1 MSRIGKLPIPI
12 PTGVKVDIA
21 GQTVTVTGPK
31 GTLSRTINSHIAVAL
46 EDGKVVLTR
55 NDETL
60 TARSMHGLYRTLVA
74 NMVHGVTEGFSKTLE
89 IVGVGYRAAMEGKA
103 VNMALGFSH
112 PVIYNPPDGITL
124 AVDGQGSKV
133 IVSGADKEQVGQVAA
148 IIRRF
153 RVPDHYK
160 GKGVRYLGEYVRI
173 KVGKTGATK

>member
-12 PTGVKVDIA
+12 PVSVKVEIA

-31 GTLSRTINSHIAVAL
+31 GTLSRTIDGHIKVAL
-46 EDGKVVLTR
+46 EDGKVLVSR
-55 NDETL
+55 NDESL
-60 TARSMHGLYRTLVA
+60 TARSMHGLYRTLIA

-103 VNMALGFSH
+103 VNLALGYSH
-112 PVIYNPPDGITL
+112 PVVYNPPADITL

-173 KVGKTGATK
+173 KVGKTGAK

>member
-1 MSRIGKLPIPI
+1 MSRIGKLPILI
-12 PTGVKVDIA
+12 PAGVKVEID
-21 GQTVTVTGPK
+21 GQTITVTGPK
-31 GTLSRTINSHIAVAL
+31 GTLNRTIDGHIKMEMQDDKIL
-46 EDGKVVLTR
+46 ISR
-55 NDETL
+55 NDEGL
-60 TARSMHGLYRTLVA
+60 TARSMHGLYRTLIA

-89 IVGVGYRAAMEGKA
+89 IMGVGYRAAMEGKSI
-103 VNMALGFSH
+103 NMALGYSH
-112 PVIYNPPDGITL
+112 PVIYNPPADITL

-173 KVGKTGATK
+173 KVGKTGAK

>member
-12 PTGVKVDIA
+12 PAGVKVDIA

-31 GTLSRTINSHIAVAL
+31 GTLSRVVDGHINVAL
-46 EDGKVVLTR
+46 EDGKVLVSR

-60 TARSMHGLYRTLVA
+60 TARSMHGLYRTLVD
-74 NMVHGVTEGFSKTLE
+74 NMVRGVTEGFTKTLE
-89 IVGVGYRAAMEGKA
+89 IVGVGYRAAMEGKN
-103 VNMALGFSH
+103 VNMALGYSH
-112 PVIYNPPDGITL
+112 PVIYNPPADITL

-173 KVGKTGATK
+173 KVGKTGAK